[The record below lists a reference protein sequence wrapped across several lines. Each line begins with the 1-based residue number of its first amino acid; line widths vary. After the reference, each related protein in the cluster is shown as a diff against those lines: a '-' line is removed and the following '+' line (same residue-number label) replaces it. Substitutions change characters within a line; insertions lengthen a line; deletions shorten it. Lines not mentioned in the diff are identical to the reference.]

1 MLKIVVESGA
11 ANRTVRVEG
20 RVIGAWVGELARSCD
35 QLLAAGAELVIDL
48 GAVSF
53 VDRDGV
59 ELLRHLA
66 ARGAAVVNASRFV
79 AEQLKG

>member
-1 MLKIVVESGA
+1 MLKIVVESGGA
-11 ANRTVRVEG
+11 TGAVRVEG
-20 RVIGAWVGELARSCD
+20 RVIGPWVGELARSCD
-35 QLLAAGAELVIDL
+35 RLRASGAGLVVDL

-59 ELLRHLA
+59 QLLRRLA
-66 ARGAAVVNASRFV
+66 AQGAVVVNASRFV